1 MLDLY
6 SYYKSH
12 VVKKLID
19 QFQYHSIMQVPVID
33 KITLNIGINQLKNDK
48 KTLDKAVSDLT
59 LITGQKP
66 IITKSKKSIAGFKI
80 RKGYPIGCK
89 VTLRGVRKWDFLNRF
104 IKIVIPRIR
113 DFRGFSKKSFDGRGN
128 YNIGIKEQIIFPEIN
143 YDTIDKVRGLNITI
157 TTTAKNNIEGLALL
171 SFFNFPFQ
179 K

>member
-19 QFQYHSIMQVPVID
+19 QFKYHSIMQVPVID

-48 KTLDKAVSDLT
+48 KILDKAVSDLM

-80 RKGYPIGCK
+80 RQGYPIGCK
-89 VTLRGVRKWDFLNRF
+89 VTLRSARKWDFLNRF

-113 DFRGFSKKSFDGRGN
+113 DFRGFSQKSFDGRGN

-171 SFFNFPFQ
+171 SSFHFPFQ